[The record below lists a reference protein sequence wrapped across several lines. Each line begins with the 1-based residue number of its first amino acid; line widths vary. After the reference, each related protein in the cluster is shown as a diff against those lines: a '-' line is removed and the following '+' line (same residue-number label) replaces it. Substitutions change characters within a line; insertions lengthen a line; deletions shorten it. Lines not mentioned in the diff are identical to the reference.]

1 MHPGVH
7 ACLHGGHHPSVG
19 RGLRSAPTRPGRR
32 RAPKGCTSREKKR
45 AVRRYGRGVTD
56 NGYFQLG
63 STLRYVQ
70 SHRVVGQTY
79 GQRALILG
87 ATHPVAYQGTSQSS
101 LARERPFERLART
114 ARVFETVFFG
124 SRAEADKVLAA
135 VRAMHGRVSGSLDQ
149 DAGRW
154 PAGTPYD
161 AFDPEL
167 MLWTMAVLADSSRV
181 AFETLVR
188 PLRRHERESLWQDW
202 VRFGELF
209 GMPRDV
215 APRSSRDFERW
226 MAEQLAGPRFVVP
239 EALVVGRAIAHD
251 TPVPPGPVRAGIR
264 VTNHVVVGMLPAGV
278 RELFGLP
285 WSWRDEALFRAEARA
300 VRSARLVVPRSIA
313 RGGNRALFEMVIATE
328 RHRVARGRPSMD
340 LPGVAPAS

>member
-1 MHPGVH
+1 
-7 ACLHGGHHPSVG
+7 
-19 RGLRSAPTRPGRR
+19 
-32 RAPKGCTSREKKR
+32 
-45 AVRRYGRGVTD
+45 VTD
-56 NGYFQLG
+56 NGYFQMG

-87 ATHPVAYQGTSQSS
+87 ATHPVAYEGTSQSS
-101 LARERPFERLART
+101 LAREQPFERLART
-114 ARVFETVFFG
+114 ARIFETVFFG
-124 SRAEADKVLAA
+124 SRAEADKVLGA
-135 VRAMHGRVSGSLDQ
+135 VRTMHSRVSGRLEQ

-209 GMPRDV
+209 GMPRQV
-215 APRSSRDFERW
+215 APRSSRDFEHW
-226 MAEQLAGPRFVVP
+226 MADQVAGPRHVMP

-251 TPVPPGPVRAGIR
+251 TPVPPGPMRTGIR
-264 VTNHVVVGMLPAGV
+264 VTNHLVVGMLPPRV
-278 RELFGLP
+278 RELYGLD
-285 WSWRDEALFRAEARA
+285 WSRLDEALFRAEARS
-300 VRSARLVVPRSIA
+300 VRTARRLVPQRIT
-313 RGGNRALFEMVIATE
+313 RGGNRTLFDMVIATE
-328 RHRVARGRPSMD
+328 RHRVATGRPTMA
-340 LPGVAPAS
+340 LPSETSRSA

>member
-1 MHPGVH
+1 M
-7 ACLHGGHHPSVG
+7 
-19 RGLRSAPTRPGRR
+19 
-32 RAPKGCTSREKKR
+32 
-45 AVRRYGRGVTD
+45 TD
-56 NGYFQLG
+56 NGYFQMG

-79 GQRALILG
+79 GQRALIMG

-101 LARERPFERLART
+101 LAREQPFTRLAHT
-114 ARVFETVFFG
+114 ARIFETIFFG

-135 VRAMHGRVSGSLDQ
+135 VRTMHSRVSGVLDR
-149 DAGRW
+149 DADRW

-161 AFDPEL
+161 AFDPDL

-209 GMPRDV
+209 GMPREV
-215 APRSSRDFERW
+215 APRSSGDFERW
-226 MAEQLAGPRFVVP
+226 MADEIAGPRYVMP

-251 TPVPPGPVRAGIR
+251 TPVPPGPVRAGIQ
-264 VTNHVVVGMLPAGV
+264 VTNHLVIGMLPPRV
-278 RELFGLP
+278 RELFDLA
-285 WSWRDEALFRAEARA
+285 WSRRDEVRFRAEARA
-300 VRSARLVVPRSIA
+300 VRSSRRVVPKAIA
-313 RGGNRALFEMVIATE
+313 RGGNRTLFDMVIATE
-328 RHRVARGRPSMD
+328 KHRIARGRPTID
-340 LPGVAPAS
+340 PAALAS